1 MGRMI
6 IQSKNVW
13 INEQFQPA
21 QVEVSEQRI
30 VAILPYNEKA
40 VDKEYGA
47 NRILPGF
54 IDIHDHGWHGGD
66 ANHANHEFIK
76 EWQAYLPE
84 EGITAFLPTTSTTF
98 PKDLEHS
105 FEVIGSF
112 IEEDQGTNGAQIIG
126 IHAEG
131 PMISEEFRG
140 SHNPELLVKPSVE
153 TFKKWQELAK
163 GHIKLMTLAPENDV
177 ENALTTYCHEHDVVI
192 SIGHTAATYEQ
203 AMAAVEA
210 GAKSFTHTFNGME
223 DISHRKPTAVVAAL
237 DSEETFAEIIADG
250 VHVDYS
256 LVRVLAKLK
265 GKDYLIAVTDSIWAK
280 GCQPGVYPKPE
291 KGIEMVIDEQNVVRL
306 ANGKLAG
313 STNHLNNMVRNLVEK
328 ALLPEVIAIN
338 SVTKNPARL
347 LNVNES
353 MGEIK
358 LGILGNFTIID
369 EKYEVLETL
378 VNGETVYKK

>member
-1 MGRMI
+1 MI

-153 TFKKWQELAK
+153 TFKNWQELAK

-358 LGILGNFTIID
+358 LGLLGNFTIID

>member
-1 MGRMI
+1 MI

-13 INEQFQPA
+13 INEQFQLA

-30 VAILPYNEKA
+30 VAILPYNEKT

-358 LGILGNFTIID
+358 LGLLGNFTIID

>member
-1 MGRMI
+1 MI

-66 ANHANHEFIK
+66 ANHEFIK

-112 IEEDQGTNGAQIIG
+112 IEEEQGTNGAQIIG

-358 LGILGNFTIID
+358 LGLLGNFTIID

>member
-1 MGRMI
+1 MI

-13 INEQFQPA
+13 INEQFQPV

-112 IEEDQGTNGAQIIG
+112 IEEDQGTNGAQILG

-237 DSEETFAEIIADG
+237 VSEETFAEIIADG

-358 LGILGNFTIID
+358 LGLLGNFTIID

>member
-1 MGRMI
+1 MI

-177 ENALTTYCHEHDVVI
+177 ENDLTTYCHEHDVVI

-358 LGILGNFTIID
+358 LGLLGNFTIID

>member
-112 IEEDQGTNGAQIIG
+112 IEEDQGTNGAQILG

-358 LGILGNFTIID
+358 LGLLGNFTIID

>member
-358 LGILGNFTIID
+358 LGLLGNFTIID

>member
-1 MGRMI
+1 MI

-66 ANHANHEFIK
+66 ANHADHEFIK

-358 LGILGNFTIID
+358 LGLLGNFTIID

>member
-1 MGRMI
+1 MI

-112 IEEDQGTNGAQIIG
+112 IEEEQGTNGAQIIG

-358 LGILGNFTIID
+358 LGLLGNFTIID

>member
-1 MGRMI
+1 MI

-131 PMISEEFRG
+131 PMISEEFRC

-358 LGILGNFTIID
+358 LGLLGNFTIID

>member
-1 MGRMI
+1 MI

-112 IEEDQGTNGAQIIG
+112 IEEDQGTNGAQILG

-140 SHNPELLVKPSVE
+140 SYNPELLVKPSVE

-358 LGILGNFTIID
+358 LGLLGNFTIID

>member
-1 MGRMI
+1 MI

>member
-1 MGRMI
+1 MI

-21 QVEVSEQRI
+21 QVEASEQRI

-347 LNVNES
+347 MNVNES

-358 LGILGNFTIID
+358 LGLLGNFTIID

>member
-1 MGRMI
+1 MI

-153 TFKKWQELAK
+153 TFRKWQELAK

-358 LGILGNFTIID
+358 LGLLGNFTIID

>member
-1 MGRMI
+1 MI

-54 IDIHDHGWHGGD
+54 IDIHNHGWHGGD

-153 TFKKWQELAK
+153 TFKNWQELAK

-358 LGILGNFTIID
+358 LGLLGNFTIID

>member
-1 MGRMI
+1 MI

-192 SIGHTAATYEQ
+192 SIGHTAAIYEQ

-358 LGILGNFTIID
+358 LGLLGNFTIID

>member
-1 MGRMI
+1 MI

-112 IEEDQGTNGAQIIG
+112 IEEDQGTNGAQILG

-153 TFKKWQELAK
+153 TFEKWQELAK

-358 LGILGNFTIID
+358 LGLLGNFTIID

>member
-1 MGRMI
+1 MI

-13 INEQFQPA
+13 INEHFQPA

-177 ENALTTYCHEHDVVI
+177 ENVLTTYCHEHDVVI

-358 LGILGNFTIID
+358 LGLLGNFTIID

>member
-1 MGRMI
+1 MI

-358 LGILGNFTIID
+358 LGLLGNFTIID

>member
-1 MGRMI
+1 MI

-112 IEEDQGTNGAQIIG
+112 IEEDQGTNGAQILG

-177 ENALTTYCHEHDVVI
+177 ENDLTTYCHEHDVVI

-358 LGILGNFTIID
+358 LGLLGNFTIID

>member
-1 MGRMI
+1 MI

-47 NRILPGF
+47 KRILPGF

-112 IEEDQGTNGAQIIG
+112 IEEDQGTNGAQILG

-328 ALLPEVIAIN
+328 ASLPEVIAIN

-358 LGILGNFTIID
+358 LGLLGNFTIID

>member
-40 VDKEYGA
+40 VDKEYGE

-112 IEEDQGTNGAQIIG
+112 IEEDQD
-126 IHAEG
+126 
-131 PMISEEFRG
+131 R
-140 SHNPELLVKPSVE
+140 KSV
-153 TFKKWQELAK
+153 
-163 GHIKLMTLAPENDV
+163 V
-177 ENALTTYCHEHDVVI
+177 
-192 SIGHTAATYEQ
+192 
-203 AMAAVEA
+203 
-210 GAKSFTHTFNGME
+210 
-223 DISHRKPTAVVAAL
+223 
-237 DSEETFAEIIADG
+237 
-250 VHVDYS
+250 
-256 LVRVLAKLK
+256 
-265 GKDYLIAVTDSIWAK
+265 
-280 GCQPGVYPKPE
+280 
-291 KGIEMVIDEQNVVRL
+291 
-306 ANGKLAG
+306 
-313 STNHLNNMVRNLVEK
+313 
-328 ALLPEVIAIN
+328 
-338 SVTKNPARL
+338 
-347 LNVNES
+347 
-353 MGEIK
+353 
-358 LGILGNFTIID
+358 
-369 EKYEVLETL
+369 
-378 VNGETVYKK
+378 

>member
-1 MGRMI
+1 MI

-112 IEEDQGTNGAQIIG
+112 IEEDQGTNGAQILG

-237 DSEETFAEIIADG
+237 DSEKTFAEIIADG

-358 LGILGNFTIID
+358 LGLLGNFTIID

>member
-1 MGRMI
+1 MI

-66 ANHANHEFIK
+66 ANHANHGFIK

-112 IEEDQGTNGAQIIG
+112 IEEEQGTNGAQIIG

-358 LGILGNFTIID
+358 LGLLGNFTIID

>member
-1 MGRMI
+1 MI

-163 GHIKLMTLAPENDV
+163 GHMKLMTLAPENDV

-358 LGILGNFTIID
+358 LGLLGNFTIID

>member
-1 MGRMI
+1 MI

-140 SHNPELLVKPSVE
+140 SHSPELLVKPSVE

-177 ENALTTYCHEHDVVI
+177 ENVLTTYCHEHDVVI

-358 LGILGNFTIID
+358 LGLLGNFTIID

>member
-140 SHNPELLVKPSVE
+140 SHNPKLLVKPSVE

-223 DISHRKPTAVVAAL
+223 DISHRKPNAVVAAL

-358 LGILGNFTIID
+358 LGLLGNFTIID

>member
-1 MGRMI
+1 MI

-112 IEEDQGTNGAQIIG
+112 IEEDQGTNGAQILG

-153 TFKKWQELAK
+153 TFEKWQELAK

-291 KGIEMVIDEQNVVRL
+291 KGIEMVFDEQNVVRL

-358 LGILGNFTIID
+358 LGLLGNFTIID

>member
-1 MGRMI
+1 MI

-47 NRILPGF
+47 KRILPGF
-54 IDIHDHGWHGGD
+54 IDIHDHGWHCGD

-112 IEEDQGTNGAQIIG
+112 IEEDQGTNGAQILG

-131 PMISEEFRG
+131 PMIYEEFRG

-177 ENALTTYCHEHDVVI
+177 ENDLTTYCHEHDVVI

-265 GKDYLIAVTDSIWAK
+265 GKDYLITVTDSIWDK

-358 LGILGNFTIID
+358 LGLLGNFTIID